1 MGGSRFDHIG
11 IVGTQAM
18 SSQAVAAVEPQEQTI
33 AQPGERS
40 QPRTKR
46 QPPYHVVLW
55 NDDDH
60 SYEYVIRMLLELFG
74 HPLEKGFQLAKEVD
88 SQGRGIDDHPGTCR
102 AETRPDP
109 CLWQR
114 RPDRRLQGFDGG
126 DDRAGGNGIRSTS
139 AGEGTISQ
147 KTA

>member
-1 MGGSRFDHIG
+1 
-11 IVGTQAM
+11 M

-46 QPPYHVVLW
+46 QPPYHVILW

-88 SQGRGIDDHPGTCR
+88 SQGRVIVLTTTREH
-102 AETRPDP
+102 AELKRDQIHAYGKDV
-109 CLWQR
+109 LI
-114 RPDRRLQGFDGG
+114 
-126 DDRAGGNGIRSTS
+126 AGCKGSM
-139 AGEGTISQ
+139 AATIEP
-147 KTA
+147 AEMA